1 MVEIKKGHLLK
12 AILFDMDGVLFDSMK
27 NHTLAWYRALSS
39 RKIPCERDEFY
50 QYEGA
55 TAEWTI
61 NLIFERTYHRQA
73 TKQEI
78 EELYTL
84 KSKYFNELPEARPM
98 PGAKEVLKIVREHG
112 LLPVVVT
119 GSGQQSLLKRLTE
132 EYAGFVDASTL
143 VTAFD
148 VEHGKPHPE
157 PYLKGLKK
165 AHAMPDE
172 AFIIENAPLGV
183 KAGVAAGVF
192 TIAVNTGPIPEKQLQ
207 EAGADLIYP
216 DMSAL
221 QKYLPQL
228 LAGHHN
234 RA

>member
-12 AILFDMDGVLFDSMK
+12 AVLFDMDGVLFDSMK

-119 GSGQQSLLKRLTE
+119 GSGQQSLLKRLT
-132 EYAGFVDASTL
+132 
-143 VTAFD
+143 AFD

-157 PYLKGLKK
+157 PYLKGLQK

-228 LAGHHN
+228 LAEPHN

>member
-1 MVEIKKGHLLK
+1 M
-12 AILFDMDGVLFDSMK
+12 
-27 NHTLAWYRALSS
+27 
-39 RKIPCERDEFY
+39 
-50 QYEGA
+50 
-55 TAEWTI
+55 
-61 NLIFERTYHRQA
+61 
-73 TKQEI
+73 
-78 EELYTL
+78 
-84 KSKYFNELPEARPM
+84 
-98 PGAKEVLKIVREHG
+98 
-112 LLPVVVT
+112 
-119 GSGQQSLLKRLTE
+119 
-132 EYAGFVDASTL
+132 
-143 VTAFD
+143 TAFD

>member
-12 AILFDMDGVLFDSMK
+12 AVLFDMDGVLFDSMK

-132 EYAGFVDASTL
+132 EYTGFVDASTL

-148 VEHGKPHPE
+148 VE
-157 PYLKGLKK
+157 
-165 AHAMPDE
+165 
-172 AFIIENAPLGV
+172 
-183 KAGVAAGVF
+183 
-192 TIAVNTGPIPEKQLQ
+192 QW
-207 EAGADLIYP
+207 
-216 DMSAL
+216 
-221 QKYLPQL
+221 
-228 LAGHHN
+228 
-234 RA
+234 

>member
-1 MVEIKKGHLLK
+1 M
-12 AILFDMDGVLFDSMK
+12 
-27 NHTLAWYRALSS
+27 
-39 RKIPCERDEFY
+39 
-50 QYEGA
+50 
-55 TAEWTI
+55 
-61 NLIFERTYHRQA
+61 
-73 TKQEI
+73 
-78 EELYTL
+78 
-84 KSKYFNELPEARPM
+84 PEARPM

-165 AHAMPDE
+165 STCYARRSFHYR
-172 AFIIENAPLGV
+172 NAPLGV

-216 DMSAL
+216 NMPAL
-221 QKYLPQL
+221 QKHLPQL
-228 LAGHHN
+228 LTERHN

>member
-1 MVEIKKGHLLK
+1 
-12 AILFDMDGVLFDSMK
+12 
-27 NHTLAWYRALSS
+27 
-39 RKIPCERDEFY
+39 
-50 QYEGA
+50 
-55 TAEWTI
+55 
-61 NLIFERTYHRQA
+61 
-73 TKQEI
+73 
-78 EELYTL
+78 
-84 KSKYFNELPEARPM
+84 M

-157 PYLKGLKK
+157 PYLKGLEK
-165 AHAMPDE
+165 AHAMPGE
-172 AFIIENAPLGV
+172 AFIVENAPLGV

-216 DMSAL
+216 NMPAL
-221 QKYLPQL
+221 QKHLPQL
-228 LAGHHN
+228 LTERHN

>member
-12 AILFDMDGVLFDSMK
+12 AVLFDMDGVLFDSMK

-98 PGAKEVLKIVREHG
+98 PGAR
-112 LLPVVVT
+112 
-119 GSGQQSLLKRLTE
+119 
-132 EYAGFVDASTL
+132 F
-143 VTAFD
+143 
-148 VEHGKPHPE
+148 
-157 PYLKGLKK
+157 
-165 AHAMPDE
+165 
-172 AFIIENAPLGV
+172 
-183 KAGVAAGVF
+183 
-192 TIAVNTGPIPEKQLQ
+192 
-207 EAGADLIYP
+207 
-216 DMSAL
+216 
-221 QKYLPQL
+221 
-228 LAGHHN
+228 
-234 RA
+234 

>member
-1 MVEIKKGHLLK
+1 
-12 AILFDMDGVLFDSMK
+12 
-27 NHTLAWYRALSS
+27 
-39 RKIPCERDEFY
+39 
-50 QYEGA
+50 
-55 TAEWTI
+55 
-61 NLIFERTYHRQA
+61 
-73 TKQEI
+73 
-78 EELYTL
+78 
-84 KSKYFNELPEARPM
+84 M

-216 DMSAL
+216 NMPAL
-221 QKYLPQL
+221 QKHLPQL
-228 LAGHHN
+228 LTERHN